1 MDYFAPARFDPKDH
15 INERLWATSVTIQRA
30 IQEPR
35 DVASPDDIGAQ
46 QAMLRGDSV
55 LPWVPDIV
63 GSQWRHR
70 DALLVVGTA
79 YAGFI
84 SEFSGRHQKNTIAL
98 SKYYDLA
105 SQPVGIFQT
114 QFLETVVSGDYAF
127 YDPVADLLEGL
138 VDPVKVALFDLCRA
152 SFVRR
157 GHGYE
162 RRIDSSKETE
172 TVCARPEIYSEYVE
186 WVADP
191 VDEELGPRAWTWAR
205 LRDSKTKCIVALGRV
220 AEHGILRT
228 LKWNLTNFKVH
239 LKRNRNVSAELSL
252 ADSRWAGKYANKS
265 VTISHWYQFECPEE
279 VDWWCVSG
287 SINGED
293 RMWSVVAVNH
303 PTSRDFRARI
313 AQSRKRVEVAQ
324 SAVRATEGPLS
335 W

>member
-162 RRIDSSKETE
+162 RRIDSSKETQRSIPNMWNGLPIQSTRNSGLAHGHGRGFAIRRQNASLLLAAWRSTE
-172 TVCARPEIYSEYVE
+172 YSE
-186 WVADP
+186 
-191 VDEELGPRAWTWAR
+191 
-205 LRDSKTKCIVALGRV
+205 
-220 AEHGILRT
+220 H
-228 LKWNLTNFKVH
+228 
-239 LKRNRNVSAELSL
+239 
-252 ADSRWAGKYANKS
+252 
-265 VTISHWYQFECPEE
+265 
-279 VDWWCVSG
+279 
-287 SINGED
+287 
-293 RMWSVVAVNH
+293 
-303 PTSRDFRARI
+303 
-313 AQSRKRVEVAQ
+313 
-324 SAVRATEGPLS
+324 
-335 W
+335 